1 MKKRKPVK
9 TQDEKRDDGLP
20 VVVSARYPPA
30 LLKSIDDTRG
40 ETPRQ
45 TWLVE
50 AARQRLERDE
60 RERLAAA
67 LADEYLELL
76 RAGVPPSDPR
86 QVALQERLS
95 EWARGGR
102 PVTKLSDEAAA
113 RARKWF
119 GSDDGGSSDQ

>member
-30 LLKSIDDTRG
+30 LLKSIDDARG

-45 TWLVE
+45 TWLLE
-50 AARQRLERDE
+50 AARQRLERDDHQ
-60 RERLAAA
+60 RRTSA
-67 LADEYLELL
+67 LAEEHLELL
-76 RAGVPPSDPR
+76 RAGVPESDPR
-86 QVALQERLS
+86 QVALKERWSALEHSKRTERLS
-95 EWARGGR
+95 E
-102 PVTKLSDEAAA
+102 EAAA

-119 GSDDGGSSDQ
+119 GGDDGGSSDQ